1 MFIACLFI
9 VISYITEFH
18 LQPTY
23 HECFDDIRAKFGIL
37 IVTIT
42 PLIESAVMPRLK
54 EFKTFLQTCFPELKP
69 QLSTAESFDDV
80 MKIVREKCTM
90 INVACLKV
98 IINHYKIEE
107 AITHI
112 TTYKNEVEAF
122 CEEVKLSVCKN
133 ENITTNPSIILKCE
147 TIEFVLEWEGEEYSL
162 NDIEVL
168 LKKAFEDMAKRVQVR
183 YFKEGNSII
192 ITCYAPQHV
201 MDILMMKAKKNLDQ
215 LRGIG
220 LIKLSIGYCTVWDE
234 RTRDKV
240 RDE

>member
-9 VISYITEFH
+9 EISCITEVH

-23 HECFDDIRAKFGIL
+23 QYDFDHIRAKFGLL
-37 IVTIT
+37 IFTVT
-42 PLIESAVMPRLK
+42 PLIESAIMPKLE
-54 EFKTFLQTCFPELKP
+54 EFKTFLRTCFPELKP

-80 MKIVREKCTM
+80 MEIVREKCTI
-90 INVACLKV
+90 INVACLEV
-98 IINHYKIEE
+98 IVNHYKIEE
-107 AITHI
+107 ATAHI
-112 TTYKNEVEAF
+112 TTYKNEVKTF

-147 TIEFVLEWEGEEYSL
+147 TIEFVLDWKGEEYSL

-183 YFKEGNSII
+183 YFKGNSII
-192 ITCYAPQHV
+192 ITCYTPRHI
-201 MDILMMKAKKNLDQ
+201 MDILLMKAEKNLEL

-240 RDE
+240 RDD